1 MPKATVTHIA
11 EIAPGI
17 RQIRLQP
24 DAGMSSEFPA
34 GGHLDLSLPNGLV
47 RSYSLVPCQTP
58 QQFEIAVFKEPTS
71 RGGSDYLHTQLALGD
86 QLVISEPKTTFRPVQ
101 AETSVFFAAGIGVT
115 PLISLADQAWAQG
128 QSLRFHYSVRAQSQA
143 AYLDLLASRPWA
155 TAVQLHDASCGERL
169 DLAEVLGS
177 VPTEAAIYACGPS
190 RYLSALEQLLDAR
203 GSREQLFVERFRQDE
218 LQTGGGSFVVEC
230 AQSGVTVEVGEDE
243 TILAAL
249 ERSGIDVPYA
259 CEEGICGTCVTAV
272 LDGQVDHRDTFL
284 TPEEQSSQTLIAVC
298 CSRAVSDRLVL
309 DL

>member
-1 MPKATVTHIA
+1 MPKATVVHIA

-24 DAGMSSEFPA
+24 DVAMSTDFPP

-58 QQFEIAVFKEPTS
+58 QQFEIAVLRESAS
-71 RGGSDYLHTQLALGD
+71 RGGSEYLHTQLGLGD
-86 QLVISEPKTTFRPVQ
+86 QLTISAPKTTFQPIQ
-101 AETSVFFAAGIGVT
+101 APTAVFFAAGIGVT

-128 QSLRFHYSVRAQSQA
+128 LSVVFHYSVRAQSQA
-143 AYLDLLASRPWA
+143 AYFDDLASKPWGGA
-155 TAVQLHDASCGERL
+155 MHVHDASRGERL
-169 DLAEVLGS
+169 DLAQALSS
-177 VPTEAAIYACGPS
+177 VSPEAAIYACGPA
-190 RYLSALEQLLDAR
+190 RYLTALEQLLDAR
-203 GSREQLFVERFRQDE
+203 GSREQLFVERFRQED
-218 LQTGGGSFVVEC
+218 LQTGGAGLVVDC

-272 LDGQVDHRDTFL
+272 LEGQVDHRDTFL
-284 TPEEQSSQTLIAVC
+284 TPEERSSHRLIAVC
-298 CSRAVSDRLVL
+298 CSRALSNRLVL